1 MGATH
6 KRSCTRRVYLVKS
19 VLVIGPNGQLGSEL
33 VKTFIRDDWKVISIS
48 HEQMPVEN
56 AELVN
61 ALLKA
66 NKVDWVINTAAFH
79 KLDECEKDI
88 PKSYLINSYG
98 ASNVA
103 RVASDL
109 GMRSVFISSD
119 YVFSGEVDERSSY
132 KESDQ
137 ASPIN
142 VYGHSKLAGEIA
154 TLASNPNNVVVRISS
169 VFGSTGSSGKGGNFI
184 ESVLKKARNH
194 DDLKVIDD
202 IRMSPTYAVDAALTI
217 LRALNQDYSGV
228 LHAANANS
236 ASWFELA
243 TVSLQLAGI
252 PAQIDRSCTNWDGVP
267 RRPKNSTL
275 DVSLAATL
283 TSNTPPWQDAV
294 LRYLKE
300 KRHI

>member
-283 TSNTPPWQDAV
+283 TSNTPTWQDAV

>member
-19 VLVIGPNGQLGSEL
+19 VLVIGSNGQLGSEL

-184 ESVLKKARNH
+184 ESILKKARNH

>member
-184 ESVLKKARNH
+184 ESILKKARNH

-283 TSNTPPWQDAV
+283 TSNTPTWQDAV

>member
-184 ESVLKKARNH
+184 ESILKKARNH